1 MTNKRVALVT
11 GSATGIG
18 VQTALTLAAR
28 GHDVVV
34 NYREDANKAH
44 DVVRRVQAFGVRS
57 IAVQADVSKESDCER
72 MVKEVVTQLGPIDIL
87 VNNAGPYIFD
97 HKPLVNHSTE
107 DWRRMLDGNLSSVFY
122 LCRLT
127 LPMMRKRRFGRIV
140 TFGFASAS
148 GAAGWYGRS
157 AYAAAKVGLVSLT
170 RTLAQEEA
178 QYGITANM
186 VCPGDVR
193 GEHKDMTIDAATS
206 QEQIFNVANGANA
219 AQAHDVA
226 AVHNGGYTGD
236 GEGSS
241 RRPGVGE
248 DVARV
253 VAFLCDEL
261 SDYVSGSVIEAGGG
275 LTLDQ
280 IQT

>member
-1 MTNKRVALVT
+1 MTRKRVALVT

-18 VQTALTLAAR
+18 VQTVLALAVR

-34 NYREDANKAH
+34 NYREDKEEA
-44 DVVRRVQAFGVRS
+44 DEVVRRARALGVSS
-57 IAVQADVSKESDCER
+57 IAVRADVSKEADCVR
-72 MVKEVVTQLGPIDIL
+72 MVEEVVGRLGALDIL
-87 VNNAGPYIFD
+87 VNNAGPYIFE
-97 HKPLVNHSTE
+97 HKALVDHSTE

-122 LCRLT
+122 LSRLAV
-127 LPMMRKRRFGRIV
+127 PMMREQRFGRIV
-140 TFGFASAS
+140 TFGFASVSGAS
-148 GAAGWYGRS
+148 GWFGRS

-178 QYGITANM
+178 PYGITANM

-193 GEHKDMTIDAATS
+193 GEHKEMSITEAVKTARAVVSHDSDTLRDENPVS
-206 QEQIFNVANGANA
+206 GARA
-219 AQAHDVA
+219 L
-226 AVHNGGYTGD
+226 
-236 GEGSS
+236 

-253 VAFLCDEL
+253 VAFLCDED